1 MVEREQYPML
11 DGKTNIFVE
20 FSNCEI
26 TSKFPHHQTFPSNY
40 T

>member
-20 FSNCEI
+20 FSNVEI
-26 TSKFPHHQTFPSNY
+26 TTKF
-40 T
+40 